1 MIARVCAESDL
12 GANAIERDLNHIY
25 TGLTRVA
32 LLARPADTELTH
44 RTLLRGI
51 TAARVNACVVD
62 TGLTARTIRGAAAIS
77 GYTLS
82 RVEVTREP
90 SATIIAARAPDRVLT
105 EAADTAR
112 PDRTSVAVD
121 AALNAR
127 ACAADLTQLA
137 LLTHSAIRSV
147 NADPSCVNITY
158 LIRCAVSVN
167 TTR

>member
-12 GANAIERDLNHIY
+12 GPDAIERDLNHIDAR
-25 TGLTRVA
+25 LARVA
-32 LLARPADTELTH
+32 LLASPTDTELTH
-44 RTLLRGI
+44 RALLRGI

-62 TGLTARTIRGAAAIS
+62 TGLTTRTIRGAAAIS

-82 RVEVTREP
+82 RVEITREP
-90 SATIIAARAPDRVLT
+90 SATIIAARAPERVLT
-105 EAADTAR
+105 EAADTTR

-147 NADPSCVNITY
+147 NADPARVNITD
-158 LIRCAVSVN
+158 LTCCAVSVN